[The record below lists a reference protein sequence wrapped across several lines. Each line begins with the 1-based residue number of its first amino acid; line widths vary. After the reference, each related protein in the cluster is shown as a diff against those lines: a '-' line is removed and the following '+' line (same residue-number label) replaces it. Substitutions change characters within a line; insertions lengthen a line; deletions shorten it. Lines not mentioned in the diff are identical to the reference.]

1 MYLVFW
7 FGKLITRSTSL
18 SWISLQ
24 QNGKIQNYGNYNL
37 VWDSWFS
44 SILSNWYTESGA
56 ISLME

>member
-37 VWDSWFS
+37 YIETAGFPLS
-44 SILSNWYTESGA
+44 SRIG
-56 ISLME
+56 IRSLGPSR